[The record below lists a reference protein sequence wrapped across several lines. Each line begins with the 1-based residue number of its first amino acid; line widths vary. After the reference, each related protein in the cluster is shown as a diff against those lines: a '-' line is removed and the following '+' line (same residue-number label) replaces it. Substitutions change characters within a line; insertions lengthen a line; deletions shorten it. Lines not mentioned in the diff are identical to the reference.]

1 MSGVAAQGVTTGPG
15 REGVVIATPD
25 GERIDAWLYR
35 PDNPVRGVL
44 VMAMGIG
51 GVKAAGT
58 LPPFAEHFRSKGFA
72 SVVFDYRHW
81 GDSSGNPR
89 HLLLVGRQ
97 LEDYRTVLRWVRGH
111 DELGHAPRFAW
122 GTSFGGLHAVAA
134 AASEPDLAGAIAQC
148 PLVDGL
154 ATARGG
160 LDLRRGSRLT
170 AYAVADLLRS
180 RFGLGPVYIPLGAPP
195 GGVGLVH
202 TSGRPA
208 RGRRPRSRR
217 GRPGR
222 LRRHAARRLA
232 QRSHREDHSRHS
244 ASPARYPGA
253 AHPVSHP
260 GCGPGERHRGTR
272 RARRPGGRPG
282 PPTGSCSAAAAGTT
296 TSTPADPIMTTSS
309 ESRPSSCSARPDKPT
324 ATPPR

>member
-1 MSGVAAQGVTTGPG
+1 MSGVTAQGVTTGPG
-15 REGVVIATPD
+15 RADVKITTPD

-81 GDSSGNPR
+81 GDSSGSPR

-97 LEDYRTVLRWVRGH
+97 LEDYRTVLRWVRAH

-134 AASEPDLAGAIAQC
+134 AASEPGLAGAIAQC
-148 PLVDGL
+148 SLVDGL

-180 RFGLGPVYIPLGAPP
+180 RLGLGPVYIPLGAPR
-195 GGVGLVH
+195 
-202 TSGRPA
+202 RPW
-208 RGRRPRSRR
+208 PRSRG

-222 LRRHAARRLA
+222 LRRHAARQLA
-232 QRSHREDHSRHS
+232 QRSHRPNPARHS
-244 ASPARYPGA
+244 ASPARYPRTT
-253 AHPVSHP
+253 HPLSHP
-260 GCGPGERHRGTR
+260 GRRPGERHRGTR
-272 RARRPGGRPG
+272 RARCPGGRPG
-282 PPTGSCSAAAAGTT
+282 PPRGAVPRPRRALRRLR
-296 TSTPADPIMTTSS
+296 PADPIMTTSS
-309 ESRPSSCSARPDKPT
+309 ESRPSSCSARPDRPT
-324 ATPPR
+324 ATPRR

>member
-1 MSGVAAQGVTTGPG
+1 MSGVTAQSVTTGPG
-15 REGVVIATPD
+15 RADVKITTPD

-81 GDSSGNPR
+81 GDSSGSPR

-97 LEDYRTVLRWVRGH
+97 LEDYRTVLRWVRAH

-134 AASEPDLAGAIAQC
+134 AASEPGLAGAIAQC

-180 RFGLGPVYIPLGAPP
+180 RLGLGPVYIPLAAPR
-195 GGVGLVH
+195 
-202 TSGRPA
+202 RP
-208 RGRRPRSRR
+208 RPRSRG

-222 LRRHAARRLA
+222 LRRHAARQLA
-232 QRSHREDHSRHS
+232 QRSHRPNPARHS
-244 ASPARYPGA
+244 ASPARYPRTT
-253 AHPVSHP
+253 HPLSHP
-260 GCGPGERHRGTR
+260 GRRPGERHRGTR
-272 RARRPGGRPG
+272 RARCPGGRPG
-282 PPTGSCSAAAAGTT
+282 PPRGAV
-296 TSTPADPIMTTSS
+296 P
-309 ESRPSSCSARPDKPT
+309 RPRRALRRLRRPT
-324 ATPPR
+324 RS

>member
-1 MSGVAAQGVTTGPG
+1 MSGVTAQGVTTGPG
-15 REGVVIATPD
+15 RADVKITTPD

-81 GDSSGNPR
+81 GDSSGSPR

-97 LEDYRTVLRWVRGH
+97 LEDYRTVLRWVRAH

-134 AASEPDLAGAIAQC
+134 AASEPGLAGAIAQC

-180 RFGLGPVYIPLGAPP
+180 RLGLGPVYIPLGAPR
-195 GGVGLVH
+195 
-202 TSGRPA
+202 RP
-208 RGRRPRSRR
+208 RPRSRG

-222 LRRHAARRLA
+222 LRRHAARQLA
-232 QRSHREDHSRHS
+232 QRSHRPNPARHS
-244 ASPARYPGA
+244 ASPARYPRTT
-253 AHPVSHP
+253 HPVSHP
-260 GCGPGERHRGTR
+260 GRRPGERHRGTR
-272 RARRPGGRPG
+272 RARCPGGRPG
-282 PPTGSCSAAAAGTT
+282 PPRGAV
-296 TSTPADPIMTTSS
+296 P
-309 ESRPSSCSARPDKPT
+309 RPRRALRRLRRPT
-324 ATPPR
+324 RS

>member
-1 MSGVAAQGVTTGPG
+1 MSGVTAQSVTTGPG
-15 REGVVIATPD
+15 RADVKITTPD

-81 GDSSGNPR
+81 GDSSGSPR

-97 LEDYRTVLRWVRGH
+97 LEDYRTVLRWVRAH

-122 GTSFGGLHAVAA
+122 GTSFGDLHAVAA

-180 RFGLGPVYIPLGAPP
+180 RLGLGPVYIPLGAPP
-195 GGVGLVH
+195 GGLGLVPAADAQDGYDVMLPGDWPNEVTARTLLDIPRH
-202 TSGRPA
+202 RPATRAPHIRCPILVVVQENDTVAPVEPAVRVAALAPHGELFRGRGGHYDVYAGRPDHDDILRVETEFLLRTA
-208 RGRRPRSRR
+208 RQANG
-217 GRPGR
+217 
-222 LRRHAARRLA
+222 H
-232 QRSHREDHSRHS
+232 
-244 ASPARYPGA
+244 PA
-253 AHPVSHP
+253 PVA
-260 GCGPGERHRGTR
+260 E
-272 RARRPGGRPG
+272 
-282 PPTGSCSAAAAGTT
+282 
-296 TSTPADPIMTTSS
+296 
-309 ESRPSSCSARPDKPT
+309 
-324 ATPPR
+324 

>member
-1 MSGVAAQGVTTGPG
+1 MSGVTAQGVTTGPG
-15 REGVVIATPD
+15 RADVKITTPD

-81 GDSSGNPR
+81 GDSSGSPR

-97 LEDYRTVLRWVRGH
+97 LEDYRTVLRWVRAH

-134 AASEPDLAGAIAQC
+134 AASEPGLAGAIAQC

-180 RFGLGPVYIPLGAPP
+180 RLGLGPVYIPLGAPP
-195 GGVGLVH
+195 AASASFPRRTPRTATTSCCPATGPTKSPPEPCSTFRVTGPLPAHH
-202 TSGRPA
+202 TSPV
-208 RGRRPRSRR
+208 PSWSSSRR
-217 GRPGR
+217 TTPW
-222 LRRHAARRLA
+222 HP
-232 QRSHREDHSRHS
+232 S
-244 ASPARYPGA
+244 SPLSGWP
-253 AHPVSHP
+253 
-260 GCGPGERHRGTR
+260 
-272 RARRPGGRPG
+272 PG

-309 ESRPSSCSARPDKPT
+309 ESRPSSCSARPDRPT
-324 ATPPR
+324 ATPRR